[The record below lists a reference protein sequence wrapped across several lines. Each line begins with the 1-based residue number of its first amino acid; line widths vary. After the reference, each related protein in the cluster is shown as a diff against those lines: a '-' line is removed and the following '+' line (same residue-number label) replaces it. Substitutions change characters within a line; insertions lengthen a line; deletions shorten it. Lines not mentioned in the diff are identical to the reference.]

1 MSAHVPAEVRRVVWA
16 RASGRCEYCLAPE
29 RLSFHTHQ
37 VDHIVAQ
44 KHGGETMAENLAL
57 SCISCN
63 QCKGADLSS
72 LDPLTGEL
80 AALFHPRRQR
90 WREHFELRGLFILPE
105 PPTGRVTV
113 RLLQLN
119 APERIAEREW
129 FIIAGELA
137 EPESKE

>member
-1 MSAHVPAEVRRVVWA
+1 MSAHVPAELRRAVRA
-16 RASGRCEYCLAPE
+16 RAGGRCEDCLAPE

-44 KHGGETMAENLAL
+44 KHGGETMADNLAL

-63 QCKGADLSS
+63 QRRGADLSS

-90 WREHFELRGLFILPE
+90 WREHLEWRGLFILPGT
-105 PPTGRVTV
+105 PTGRVTV

-129 FIIAGELA
+129 FAVAGELG
-137 EPESKE
+137 ETESTE